1 MDLIK
6 FDLNGD
12 LVDVDNGIKSTPV
25 HLEINGEPHPQLL
38 DVASVLGLLGVSWA
52 EFNIFTCE
60 CGVPECAGYWEP
72 ILHVVEGNT
81 VTWTVPK
88 PADGTADEQYSGLKP
103 LYRFDLSSFT
113 ETLEG
118 LKASLQLLEHNK
130 IAHSTL
136 ISYDISDRDEQISV
150 INPVAKTSAAY
161 QSTYLKEQEFHYFLL
176 KEVPDLIN
184 SEFRWTYRGV
194 SINEFKTEVEYLI
207 SGLLNSG
214 PCYTSSM
221 PWFLRKSKL
230 AIKAIRMALQG
241 DLSLY
246 LKLAKHAYA
255 KFKDEPPILS
265 AIRYHGAVI
274 DVDTFDSN
282 FLKLEVA

>member
-1 MDLIK
+1 MDTIK
-6 FDLNGD
+6 FYLNGE
-12 LVDVDNGIKSTPV
+12 LTEIGNGIKSTPV
-25 HLEINGEPHPQLL
+25 YLEINEVVHPQLL
-38 DVASVLGLLGVSWA
+38 DVSSVLGLSGVSWA

-72 ILHVVEGNT
+72 ILHEVAENSVI
-81 VTWTVPK
+81 WTVPK
-88 PADGTADEQYSGLKP
+88 PKDGSVDEQYSGLNP
-103 LYRFDLSSFT
+103 QYQFELSAFT

-118 LKASLQLLEHNK
+118 LKASLLELEQAK
-130 IAHSTL
+130 IGHSTL
-136 ISYDISDRDEQISV
+136 ISYDISDNDDQIQV
-150 INPVAKTSAAY
+150 INSIVDMSAAY
-161 QSTYLKEQEFHYFLL
+161 QATYLKEQEFHYFLL

-184 SEFRWTYRGV
+184 SEFRWTYKGV
-194 SINEFKTEVEYLI
+194 NINEFKTEVEYMI
-207 SGLLNSG
+207 SSLLNSG
-214 PCYTSSM
+214 PRYTESIS
-221 PWFLRKSKL
+221 WYLLKSKV

-265 AIRYHGAVI
+265 AIRYHGTVI